1 MRKVFVKTYGCQMN
15 VYDSERMSDS
25 LTQLGYKDTGSIK
38 EADLVI
44 LNTCHIREKATE
56 KVYSEVGRIRKIK
69 QQRNNEGK
77 QFVIGVAGCVAQ
89 AEGEEI
95 LRRAPA
101 VDMVFGPQSYHR
113 LPNLL
118 AKVENG
124 ASVVDTDFPTEDKF
138 DHLPLPSKNI
148 TKSRGVS
155 VFLTVQEG
163 CDKFCTFCVV
173 PYTRGVETSRPV
185 EKILVEARRLAE
197 SGVRELT
204 LLGQNVNA
212 YHGEGPDGATWGL
225 GKLLYEIAEIP
236 GIARLRYTTSHPLD
250 MDDELIDAHRNLD
263 TLMPYLHLPV
273 QSGSNKILK
282 SMNRKHTRDEY
293 FRVIDRIKS
302 ARPDIALSGDFIV
315 GFPDETEQDFNDTI
329 DLVENIQYCSAFS
342 FKYSPR
348 PGTPGAE
355 MKKQVPDQIKSERL
369 SRLQALL
376 VNQQQ
381 SFNESKVGTKM
392 DVLLEKTG
400 KFDGQLA
407 GRSPWLQAVHLKAPT
422 NLLGTIKPV
431 YIESKGSNSLNGRLI
446 ETDQSPV
453 FNNTEVAV
461 AGGIN

>member
-1 MRKVFVKTYGCQMN
+1 MN

-25 LTQLGYKDTGSIK
+25 LTQLGYQNTASIK
-38 EADLVI
+38 EADMVI

-69 QQRNNEGK
+69 EQRENEGK
-77 QFVIGVAGCVAQ
+77 KFLLGVAGCVAQ

-95 LRRAPA
+95 LRRAPV

-113 LPNLL
+113 LPDIL
-118 AKVENG
+118 ARVEKG
-124 ASVVDTDFPTEDKF
+124 ASVVETDFPTEDKF
-138 DHLPLPSKNI
+138 DHLPLPTKNI
-148 TKSRGVS
+148 TQSRGVS

-173 PYTRGVETSRPV
+173 PYTRGVENSRPV
-185 EKILVEARRLAE
+185 EKILVEAQRLAE
-197 SGVRELT
+197 AGVRELT

-212 YHGEGPDGATWGL
+212 YHGIGPDGSTWGL
-225 GKLLYEIAEIP
+225 GKLLYKIAEIP

-282 SMNRKHTRDEY
+282 AMNRKHTCDDY
-293 FRVIDRIKS
+293 FRIIDQIKS
-302 ARPDIALSGDFIV
+302 ARPDIALSGDFII
-315 GFPDETEQDFNDTI
+315 GFPGETEEDFNDTI
-329 DLVENIQYCSAFS
+329 DLVKRIEYCSAFS

-355 MKKQVPDQIKSERL
+355 MKDQIPDDIKSERL
-369 SRLQALL
+369 TRLQELL
-376 VNQQQ
+376 VKQQQ
-381 SFNESKVGTKM
+381 SFNNSKVGTKM

-400 KFDGQLA
+400 KYHGQLA
-407 GRSPWLQAVHLKAPT
+407 GRSPWLQAVHLEAPT
-422 NLLGTIKPV
+422 NLLGSIKPV
-431 YIESKGSNSLNGRLI
+431 YIESKSSNSLTGRLI
-446 ETDQSPV
+446 EPNQSSAYQ
-453 FNNTEVAV
+453 NTEVAV
-461 AGGIN
+461 TGGLN